1 MSCRTTFP
9 NMNIPKNTWPNI
21 RGSSSVVTYPAI
33 DENERAQTRFLLRRA
48 WQTEPKDSNNRKT
61 TNFRYKNNAGDFL
74 SRVNYSCSKYNQ
86 NCDNSGIPPANCNVR
101 YVYDSSDYI
110 RYKKMSA
117 INNEYNALGK
127 KQL

>member
-48 WQTEPKDSNNRKT
+48 WQTELKIQIIERLLILDIKIMR
-61 TNFRYKNNAGDFL
+61 
-74 SRVNYSCSKYNQ
+74 
-86 NCDNSGIPPANCNVR
+86 
-101 YVYDSSDYI
+101 
-110 RYKKMSA
+110 A
-117 INNEYNALGK
+117 IFSPE
-127 KQL
+127 